1 MPDCAL
7 APSIGS
13 PISALPAASRAAQ
26 RPTPDLAA
34 LERVLAEAR
43 QQRAGHVAGL
53 LSGGGRTAVAERSP
67 PWCLAHRAVVL
78 LVVALFA
85 GYDAALGIWGL
96 QRPFGAD
103 LIILVA
109 ATISSIA
116 GFAFSPL
123 VGGITGGCPAFLVH
137 L

>member
-53 LSGGGRTAVAERSP
+53 LSGGGRTAVASGARRGALRTAL
-67 PWCLAHRAVVL
+67 WCCWLWRCSR
-78 LVVALFA
+78 
-85 GYDAALGIWGL
+85 DMTRRWE
-96 QRPFGAD
+96 FGAYRGRSGR
-103 LIILVA
+103 
-109 ATISSIA
+109 T
-116 GFAFSPL
+116 
-123 VGGITGGCPAFLVH
+123 
-137 L
+137 